1 MRCVKA
7 KSWCSSPCRGLDAPT
22 NAHIR
27 EYMMSHPNLAG
38 VARLL
43 NNLFTDNTGT
53 EVGSETLIKII
64 Y

>member
-1 MRCVKA
+1 
-7 KSWCSSPCRGLDAPT
+7 
-22 NAHIR
+22 
-27 EYMMSHPNLAG
+27 MMSHPNLAG

-53 EVGSETLIKII
+53 EVGSETLIKIV